1 MQASPQPKT
10 DMTVSEGE
18 TSMSVPEKAALL
30 RIYTE
35 ERAKD
40 GHRPLYE
47 VIVLKAREQGL
58 AGATV
63 LRGPMGYGES
73 QHIHN
78 ANILDLSANLPLVI
92 EIVDAEDKIRAFVH
106 ALDQMR
112 DIGLITL
119 EKVDVLHYGK
129 ASRRHETA

>member
-1 MQASPQPKT
+1 
-10 DMTVSEGE
+10 MT
-18 TSMSVPEKAALL
+18 VPEKAALL

-35 ERAKD
+35 ERAKN

-47 VIVLKAREQGL
+47 AIVLKARQEGL

-78 ANILDLSANLPLVI
+78 ANIIDLSGNLPLVI
-92 EIVDAEDKIRAFVH
+92 EIVDAEEKLKAFVH
-106 ALDQMR
+106 GLEQMR

-129 ASRRHETA
+129 ASHKHPAT

>member
-1 MQASPQPKT
+1 
-10 DMTVSEGE
+10 MTL
-18 TSMSVPEKAALL
+18 PDKAALL

-35 ERAKD
+35 ERAKN
-40 GHRPLYE
+40 GSRPLYE
-47 VIVLKAREQGL
+47 AIVLKARADGL

-92 EIVDAEDKIRAFVH
+92 EIVDAEEKLRTFV
-106 ALDQMR
+106 AKLGEMR
-112 DIGLITL
+112 DIGLITM

-129 ASRRHETA
+129 ARRG